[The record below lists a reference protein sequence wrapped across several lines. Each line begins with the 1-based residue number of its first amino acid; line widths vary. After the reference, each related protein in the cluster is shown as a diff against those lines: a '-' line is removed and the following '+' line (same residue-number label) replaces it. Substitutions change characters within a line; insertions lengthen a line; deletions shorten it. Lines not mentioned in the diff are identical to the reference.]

1 MAAPHVA
8 GVAARYLQ
16 SNPGATPAAVRNELV
31 AQATAGLL
39 TGVPSGTSNRL
50 LFWSSYAMTFRRA
63 GGRGLMVWA
72 VLCVLVSSGGHGS
85 QAVPLKFATVQRGDL
100 SGIEE
105 RREAV
110 IRTAAEWASLWKQH
124 QPDQKPPAIDFT
136 RSMVAGVFLGSR
148 PTGGYA
154 LEVTAVERDGAD
166 LVVIYR
172 EGKPDPKMMVTQ
184 MITSPFH
191 LVRIDRHAGP
201 VRFRAADTAANK

>member
-1 MAAPHVA
+1 M
-8 GVAARYLQ
+8 
-16 SNPGATPAAVRNELV
+16 
-31 AQATAGLL
+31 
-39 TGVPSGTSNRL
+39 
-50 LFWSSYAMTFRRA
+50 
-63 GGRGLMVWA
+63 
-72 VLCVLVSSGGHGS
+72 
-85 QAVPLKFATVQRGDL
+85 KFATVQRGDL

-201 VRFRAADTAANK
+201 VRFRAAETAAK